1 MAKKLND
8 LREVLFS
15 VMEDIRT
22 GDCEPD
28 RSFAICKVAGVLLKS
43 AELELQAIEKLGAPN
58 AATGFIT
65 IEPRQIEAQEPTAES
80 LPLPTPAEPT

>member
-22 GDCEPD
+22 GDCEPE
-28 RSFAICKVAGVLLKS
+28 RSMAICKVAGVLLKS
-43 AELELQAIEKLGAPN
+43 AELELQAIEQLGAPS

-65 IEPRQIEAQEPTAES
+65 IEPRRIEAQEPETGSSAD
-80 LPLPTPAEPT
+80 PASGEAG